1 MRMSVSDVQD
11 VFEVPPQKADPAL
24 IGADVAHFAAVAA
37 CLRRKVAEAAARR
50 EELLALPVRGGRG
63 AMERDEEIHRL
74 GGLLRVL
81 RRSRLDVCLG
91 RMVPAD
97 GGDSSAGIVYVGRI
111 GLLDEADRQ
120 LLVDW
125 RAPAAAPF
133 FAATAAEPM
142 GLASRRRYRWVDG
155 RVRDYWDEVLA
166 APDPATPLA
175 LDRDSAFLASLAAS
189 RSGRMR
195 DVLATLAADQDAI
208 VRAGSSGALVVEGG
222 PGTGKTV
229 VALHRAAYLLYADPR
244 LKGHRGGILI
254 VGPHQPYLDYVSDV
268 LPSLGE
274 EGVLTC
280 TVADLVP
287 EGATARPEP
296 DPEVARLK
304 ASARLQDAIEPAVA
318 LYEEP
323 PTEAMTVET
332 DWFDVELTASDWAE
346 AFGSREPGT
355 SHNDARDEVW
365 GALVELLADRV
376 EVDELSGEA
385 VRRLI
390 RANHELRDAFRRA
403 WPILDPAE
411 LVGDLWT
418 VPAYLR
424 RCAPWLTREEVALL
438 QRPEPQAWTV
448 SDLPLLDAARQRVGD
463 PEAPAR
469 ARRREAVLAE
479 QRHYVDDLVEYLLE
493 NDDDPESSLNL
504 LRRDSVREAL
514 VDEGAAPKPDPDRLA
529 GPFAHLV
536 VDEAQELTDAEWQ
549 MLLRRCP
556 SRSLTVVGDRAQA
569 RQGFPDTWPEHLA
582 RLGVTEVAT
591 ASLTV
596 NYRTPAEVMDAAE
609 PVIRSVFPQAGVP
622 VSIRRSG
629 IPVHHDTVERLDAI
643 LADWLSSNDG
653 IACVIGDAPFTPTQR
668 VQSFTPQTVKGLEFD
683 LVVLVN
689 PPSFG
694 AGVAG
699 AVDRYV
705 AMTRA
710 TQQLVILGS

>member
-24 IGADVAHFAAVAA
+24 IGADAAHLAAVAA
-37 CLRRKVAEAAARR
+37 CLRRRVVEAAARR
-50 EELLALPVRGGRG
+50 EELLALPVRHGRG

-97 GGDSSAGIVYVGRI
+97 GGDPSAGILYVGRI

-120 LLVDW
+120 LLIDW

-155 RVRDYWDEVLA
+155 RVCDYWDEALA
-166 APDPATPLA
+166 TPDPATPLA

-195 DVLATLAADQDAI
+195 DVLANLAADQDAI

-244 LKGHRGGILI
+244 LKGHRGGVLI
-254 VGPHQPYLDYVSDV
+254 VGPHQPYLNYISDV

-274 EGVLTC
+274 EGALTC

-287 EGATARPEP
+287 EGATARSEP

-304 ASARLQDAIEPAVA
+304 ASARLQEAIEPAVA

-323 PTEAMTVET
+323 PTSAMTVAT
-332 DWFDVELTASDWAE
+332 DWFDVELTTSDWAE

-365 GALVELLADRV
+365 EALVELLADQV
-376 EVDELSGEA
+376 EVDQLSDET

-390 RANHELRDAFRRA
+390 RANEELRDTFRRA

-424 RCAPWLTREEVALL
+424 RCAPWLTRDEVALL
-438 QRPEPQAWTV
+438 QRRAPQAWTI

-479 QRHYVDDLVEYLLE
+479 QRHYVDDLIEYLLE
-493 NDDDPESSLNL
+493 DDDDPEGSLNL
-504 LRRDSVREAL
+504 LRRDSVRESL
-514 VDEGAAPKPDPDRLA
+514 VDDSAAPKPDPDRLA
-529 GPFAHLV
+529 GPFAHIV

-549 MLLRRCP
+549 MLVRRCP
-556 SRSLTVVGDRAQA
+556 SHSFTVVGDRAQA
-569 RQGFPDTWPEHLA
+569 RQGFPDTWPE
-582 RLGVTEVAT
+582 RLGRLGFTQVAT

-596 NYRTPAEVMDAAE
+596 NYRTPAEVMEAAE
-609 PVIRSVFPQAGVP
+609 PAIREAFPDASVP

-629 IPVHHDTVERLDAI
+629 ISVRHGAVDELDAI
-643 LADWLSSNDG
+643 LADWLAADHG
-653 IACVIGDAPFTPTQR
+653 IACVIGDAHFTPSER
-668 VQSFTPQTVKGLEFD
+668 VRAFTPETVKGLEFD

-689 PPSFG
+689 PAAFG
-694 AGVAG
+694 RDVAG

-705 AMTRA
+705 AMTRT
-710 TQQLVILGS
+710 TQQLVILGA

>member
-1 MRMSVSDVQD
+1 MSDKQG
-11 VFEVPPQKADPAL
+11 VFEVASQKADPAL
-24 IGADVAHFAAVAA
+24 IGADAAHFAAVAE
-37 CLRRKVAEAAARR
+37 CLRRRVAEVTARR
-50 EELLALPVRGGRG
+50 DELLATPVRRGRA

-74 GGLLRVL
+74 GGLLRML

-97 GGDSSAGIVYVGRI
+97 GSVPVYVGRI
-111 GLLDEADRQ
+111 GLSDDADRQ

-125 RAPAAAPF
+125 RAPASAPF
-133 FAATAAEPM
+133 FAATTADPM
-142 GLASRRRYRWVDG
+142 GLASRRRYRWADG
-155 RVRDYWDEVLA
+155 RVRDYWDEALTE
-166 APDPATPLA
+166 PDPGTPLA
-175 LDRDSAFLASLAAS
+175 LDRDSAFLAGLSAS

-244 LKGHRGGILI
+244 LKGHRGGVLI

-280 TVADLVP
+280 TLADLLP
-287 EGATARPEP
+287 EGAVATAEA
-296 DPEVARLK
+296 DPEVTRLK
-304 ASARLQDAIEPAVA
+304 ASARLQEAIEPAVG

-323 PTEAMTVET
+323 PTRPLTVET
-332 DWFDVELTASDWAE
+332 DWFDVEVAAADWAE
-346 AFGSREPGT
+346 AFDAREPGT

-365 GALVELLADRV
+365 EALIGLLAERV
-376 EVDELSGEA
+376 EADDLPEDA
-385 VRRLI
+385 VRRLL
-390 RANHELRDAFRRA
+390 RADRDLRDAFRRA

-424 RCAPWLTREEVALL
+424 RCAPWLTHEEVALL
-438 QRPEPQAWTV
+438 QRREPQAWTT

-469 ARRREAVLAE
+469 ARHREAVLAE
-479 QRHYVDDLVEYLLE
+479 QHRYVDDLIEYLLE
-493 NDDDPESSLNL
+493 NDDDPESSLDL
-504 LRRDSVREAL
+504 LRRDSVRQAL
-514 VDEGAAPKPDPDRLA
+514 VDEDAAPKPDPDRLA

-556 SRSLTVVGDRAQA
+556 SRSFTIVGDRAQA
-569 RQGFPDTWPEHLA
+569 RQGFVGSWPE
-582 RLGVTEVAT
+582 RLRALGFGEVAT
-591 ASLTV
+591 ASLSV
-596 NYRTPAEVMDAAE
+596 NYRTPAEVMEAAE
-609 PVIRSVFPQAGVP
+609 PVIRAVHPDANIP

-629 IPVHHDTVERLDAI
+629 LPVRHGRVAELDAI
-643 LADWLSSNDG
+643 LAEWLAADDG
-653 IACVIGDAPFTPTQR
+653 IACVIGDAAVAPSDR
-668 VQSFTPQTVKGLEFD
+668 VRVLTPQTAKGLEFD
-683 LVVLVN
+683 LVVLVD
-689 PPSFG
+689 PAAFG
-694 AGVAG
+694 SGVSG

-710 TQQLVILGS
+710 TRQLVVLE